1 MQVMKRI
8 FWMTTQDT
16 GRANLSDGGGLHIG
30 YLIPEFP
37 GQTHTLFWR
46 QVTRLRNAG
55 VAVHL
60 VSTTRP
66 RQPCAH
72 AFRDEPCTYVWP
84 VNRLAMA
91 GLPSLRRVLRQVIF
105 ALKLPEGGWRERL
118 KVLGMIPSSWML
130 ADWGR
135 RHDID
140 HLHVHSFA
148 NSAYLAALFQIATGR
163 PYSLVLHGDRAVYG
177 LNHAA
182 KLAHADFAC
191 GINQAMKQQIDEV
204 APGVC
209 LDEMMP
215 CGVPLETFTHRV
227 RQPGPVLRLISVGR
241 LNHCKGIG
249 FALAA
254 IARIRDRIQIE
265 YTLVGSGPHEAEI
278 HAQAVEAG
286 VEDLVHFVGSRSED
300 EIVKLLHRHDVAV
313 LTSHGL
319 GETTAIAIREA
330 TATGMPVIM
339 SDIGDAHDMIEPFE
353 NGLIVP
359 QGDVQANADAIL
371 WFAENRER
379 IPTMGASARKKAERD
394 FSDAIAIRTLVRE
407 VARRRAS
414 QWERPACDLERDG
427 IGRRIIQAA
436 WRGAD
441 LRVRSAKL
449 LYHLQ
454 SPGWG

>member
-1 MQVMKRI
+1 MPVTTRTS
-8 FWMTTQDT
+8 WMTTQDT
-16 GRANLSDGGGLHIG
+16 GQADLPDGSGLRMG

-37 GQTHTLFWR
+37 GQTHILFWR
-46 QVTRLRNAG
+46 EVARLRKAG

-84 VNRLAMA
+84 LGRSAMA
-91 GLPSLRRVLRQVIF
+91 GLPPLRRVLRQVAF

-130 ADWGR
+130 ADWGH

-191 GINQAMKQQIDEV
+191 GIDRAMKQQIDEV
-204 APGVC
+204 ASGVC

-215 CGVPLETFTHRV
+215 CGVTLETFTHQV

-254 IARIRDRIQIE
+254 LGRIRDRVKIE

-278 HAQAVEAG
+278 RAQAVEAG

-330 TATGMPVIM
+330 MATGMPVIM
-339 SDIGDAHDMIEPFE
+339 SDIGDARDMIEPFK

-359 QGDVQANADAIL
+359 QGDVQASADAIL

-379 IPTMGASARKKAERD
+379 IPAMGAAARAKAERD
-394 FSDAIAIRTLVRE
+394 FSDAVAVRILVRE
-407 VARRRAS
+407 IARRQAS
-414 QWERPACDLERDG
+414 RRERPA
-427 IGRRIIQAA
+427 AA
-436 WRGAD
+436 WNGTGLDGGTGKRIGA
-441 LRVRSAKL
+441 VPTS
-449 LYHLQ
+449 
-454 SPGWG
+454 G